1 MIKRIIG
8 VLFTLVTLA
17 IVVFAVMNYGNYRS
31 MLGMKSEGDAKQPT
45 EQTEAADTMAADTT
59 AADAVES
66 ADEPVAIAGEAV
78 VER

>member
-45 EQTEAADTMAADTT
+45 EQVEAADTT
-59 AADAVES
+59 ATDAVES

-78 VER
+78 DR

>member
-45 EQTEAADTMAADTT
+45 EQVEAADSVEV
-59 AADAVES
+59 ADAIVEAS
-66 ADEPVAIAGEAV
+66 DTVAV
-78 VER
+78 R